1 MVNSR
6 NAGLKREAKSR
17 NSQVQD
23 NQVWSPMAMNVS
35 QLVRG
40 SEFPLVRKENRKE

>member
-6 NAGLKREAKSR
+6 NTGLKREAKSR
-17 NSQVQD
+17 NGQVQD
-23 NQVWSPMAMNVS
+23 NQVWSPTAMNMA

-40 SEFPLVRKENRKE
+40 SEFPLVRKENRRE